1 MIDEELR
8 EQESQALVQKMKE
21 MEKEDVEAAQ
31 HRREEARKVM
41 EQVAR
46 ANQQA
51 LEVRQREADA
61 LRQEDLRLAD
71 YLKEK
76 EARDLALEEQKEQD
90 KRERDREFATLLAR
104 QEQAMDQVAE
114 RHSLAAKRQ
123 QEAVERERRRKEAEK
138 AKRQEEVRCFPGGNR
153 PFATSLPHVC
163 TLPPFSPSP
172 SPSPSHFLTQALAAL
187 HKTREEQIRAKERV
201 LALQA
206 MQEKEEFERILD
218 AQKELIRAEE
228 EEAKAKEH
236 VRRLHARE
244 IQEQIG
250 QREQERQDER
260 RAFFREGLQL
270 DEEAAERRRRLDAI
284 KQRKLEDLQQAGID
298 PKYVTPVKRLVGS
311 ASRTQTIS
319 TS

>member
-1 MIDEELR
+1 MIEEELR

-31 HRREEARKVM
+31 RRREEARKVM
-41 EQVAR
+41 EQVAC

-51 LEVRQREADA
+51 LEIRQREADA
-61 LRQEDLRLAD
+61 LREEDLRLAD

-138 AKRQEEVRCFPGGNR
+138 AKRQEEVR
-153 PFATSLPHVC
+153 SLSLTAFLPCPHV
-163 TLPPFSPSP
+163 PPFSPSP
-172 SPSPSHFLTQALAAL
+172 YFAHSFPQALAAL